1 MPSLNSTFVSAPLT
15 NFSIGYHPKG
25 LVARSVL
32 DVVSVNK
39 EAGEYFVWNRTDAAR
54 IPNSLRADGAESAT
68 LSFDLDSNGTYRVHE
83 YALKTKIT
91 DRQRANADS
100 VLKLEQAKTMRV
112 KDLVEL
118 GLESR
123 VATLLTT
130 AGNYATGNKVTLSGV
145 DQWNNASFAGSIEER
160 IDTAKEAI
168 RLQTL
173 GVDADTIIIPSA
185 VAKVIKRDASIREL
199 IKYTHAELL
208 VDGDLPPVLWGMKV
222 VIPKAVNTTTR
233 KGAAT
238 QTLAD
243 IWGKYVILTISNGG
257 GVIDVPTFGKI
268 FQMGASVVKTWRKE
282 EMSADFYEYSMMTDE
297 VITSNVAGYL
307 ISDVIA

>member
-1 MPSLNSTFVSAPLT
+1 MPSMNSTYVSAPLT

-32 DVVSVNK
+32 DVIPVQK
-39 EAGEYFVWNRTDAAR
+39 EAGEYFQWNRHDAVR

-130 AGNYATGNKVTLSGV
+130 SANYASTNRVTLSGT
-145 DQWNNASFAGSIEER
+145 DQWNNAAFAGSIESV

-168 RLQTL
+168 RQQTL
-173 GVDADTIIIPSA
+173 GLDPDTIIIPSA
-185 VAKVIKRDASIREL
+185 VAKVIKRDANIREL
-199 IKYTHAELL
+199 IKYTHADLL
-208 VDGDLPPVLWGMKV
+208 VDGDLPPMLWGMKV
-222 VIPKAVNTTTR
+222 VIPKAVNTTSR
-233 KGAAT
+233 KGNST
-238 QTLAD
+238 QTIAD
-243 IWGKYVILTISNGG
+243 VWGKHVVLAISNGG
-257 GVIDVPTFGKI
+257 GMVDVPTFGKI
-268 FQMGASVVKTWRKE
+268 FQMGAPVVKTWRKE
-282 EMSADFYEYSMMTDE
+282 ELSADFYEYSMMTDE

-307 ISDVIA
+307 ITDAIA

>member
-1 MPSLNSTFVSAPLT
+1 MPSLNSTYVSAPLT

-32 DVVSVNK
+32 DVVPVSQ
-39 EAGEYFVWNRTDAAR
+39 EAGEYFVWNRHDAAR
-54 IPNSLRADGAESAT
+54 IPNSLRADGAESNE
-68 LSFDLDSNGTYRVHE
+68 LSFDLDSDATYRVHE

-91 DRQRANADS
+91 DRQRKNAAS
-100 VLKLEQAKTMRV
+100 VLNLEFAKVQRV

-130 AGNYATGNKVTLSGV
+130 QANYASTNRVQLSGT
-145 DQWNNASFAGSIEER
+145 DQWNNASYSGSIEQV
-160 IDTAKEAI
+160 IDTAKEAV
-168 RLQTL
+168 RQQTL
-173 GVDADTIIIPSA
+173 GLDPDTIIIPSA

-199 IKYTHAELL
+199 IKYTHTDLL

-222 VIPKAVNTTTR
+222 VIPKASYVTTR
-233 KGAAT
+233 KGAST
-238 QTLAD
+238 QTIAD
-243 IWGKYVILTISNGG
+243 VWGKHVVLAVSNGG
-257 GVIDVPTFGKI
+257 GLIDVPTFGKI
-268 FQMGASVVKTWRKE
+268 FQMGSPVVKTWRKE
-282 EMSADFYEYSMMTDE
+282 ERSADFYEYSMMTDE

-307 ISDVIA
+307 IEDAIA

>member
-1 MPSLNSTFVSAPLT
+1 MPSVNSTYVSAPLT

-25 LVARSVL
+25 LIARSVL
-32 DVVSVNK
+32 DVVPVTK
-39 EAGEYFVWNRTDAAR
+39 EAGEYFKWNRHDAAR
-54 IPNSLRADGAESAT
+54 IPNSLRADGAESAI

-130 AGNYATGNKVTLSGV
+130 QANFASTNRTQLSGT
-145 DQWNNASFAGSIEER
+145 DQWNNASFAGSIEQV
-160 IDTAKEAI
+160 IDTGKEAV
-168 RLQTL
+168 RQQTL
-173 GVDADTIIIPSA
+173 GLDPDVIVIPSA

-199 IKYTHAELL
+199 IKYTHADLL

-222 VIPKAVNTTTR
+222 VIPKAVNVTSR
-233 KGAAT
+233 KGNAT
-238 QTLAD
+238 QTIAD
-243 IWGKYVILTISNGG
+243 IWGKHVVMVVSNGG
-257 GVIDVPTFGKI
+257 GMTDVPTFGKI
-268 FQMGASVVKTWRKE
+268 FQMGAPVVKTWRKE
-282 EMSADFYEYSMMTDE
+282 ELSADFYEYSMMTDE
-297 VITSNVAGYL
+297 VIACYL
-307 ISDVIA
+307 IEDAIA